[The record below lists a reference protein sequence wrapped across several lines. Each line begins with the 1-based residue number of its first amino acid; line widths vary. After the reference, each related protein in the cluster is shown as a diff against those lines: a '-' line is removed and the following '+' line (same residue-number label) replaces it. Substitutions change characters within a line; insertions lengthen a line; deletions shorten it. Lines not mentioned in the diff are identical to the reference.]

1 MMYNKNKKH
10 GENMT
15 HRETAMN
22 NFLKGYNCAQAVLI
36 AYCEELGLD
45 KDTAAMLSCSFGG
58 GMGRLREVC
67 GAVSGMFLVA
77 GFKKGY
83 SDPKDKE
90 AKKKHYELVQLL
102 AKEFK
107 DIHSKVLT
115 YGKSPLAD
123 IFIKEV
129 IENPDNTKITF
140 VYKNNE
146 YRVVSPLLG
155 IFNVYN
161 LMASIL
167 CLLSFG
173 ALSKNCRACLQVRPW
188 QRIPV

>member
-107 DIHSKVLT
+107 DIHGSIVCR
-115 YGKSPLAD
+115 
-123 IFIKEV
+123 E
-129 IENPDNTKITF
+129 
-140 VYKNNE
+140 
-146 YRVVSPLLG
+146 LLG
-155 IFNVYN
+155 LNIK
-161 LMASIL
+161 
-167 CLLSFG
+167 G
-173 ALSKNCRACLQVRPW
+173 ADNPTPEDRTAEYYKKRPCV
-188 QRIPV
+188 QIIGDAAEIVERVLFQES